1 MTNGNIGEKVVTT
14 LYLNLLDLPEN
25 NTFEQNVSKDK
36 EDTFIRDCRIEREQS
51 QIEAYRREH
60 GHGW

>member
-1 MTNGNIGEKVVTT
+1 MYFIGVPFGSIDV
-14 LYLNLLDLPEN
+14 LPEN
-25 NTFEQNVSKDK
+25 NTFKQNISKEISADI